1 MTARSANNNVE
12 QILGLPVDDFM
23 SLPVDRR
30 ALALLKSARSG
41 FSAYNWMLG
50 LHQAGLEYRSPTM
63 TAAAEAW
70 QWLNT
75 HGLVVPTYKQ
85 PNGYHYVVTPR
96 GQAALEDAD
105 GFLADEAARQRLD
118 VELVDELRSAR
129 SIFLMG
135 EYETA
140 VFTAMK
146 AVEVTVR
153 DRASLGENVVGVK
166 LMRRA
171 FGPGGP
177 LSTDGLV
184 EAEEKARA
192 DLYSGAI
199 GLLRNPPAHRV
210 VDYDDPTEAA
220 EAVLFADLLLRMIKR
235 I

>member
-1 MTARSANNNVE
+1 M
-12 QILGLPVDDFM
+12 
-23 SLPVDRR
+23 
-30 ALALLKSARSG
+30 
-41 FSAYNWMLG
+41 
-50 LHQAGLEYRSPTM
+50 
-63 TAAAEAW
+63 
-70 QWLNT
+70 
-75 HGLVVPTYKQ
+75 VPTFKQ

-96 GQAALEDAD
+96 GQAALADAD

-153 DRASLGENVVGVK
+153 DRASLGEDVVGVK

-177 LSTDGLV
+177 LNTDGLV